1 MREIVVDV
9 ARALETEGLEILTPL
24 VDLLHER
31 QATGLVAFVG
41 TRASVGRP
49 RIAARSGS
57 NAMALR
63 LWADGYAGF
72 LNGMRDLREPFGDG
86 TVVLFGVEHD
96 GTARCVTWSRRRQ
109 DCARMTGWS
118 DRALFPNLSRIP
130 WATSLGWG
138 NGGIPARLTDA
149 ELDEAW
155 ARLPE
160 AHRAAWLP
168 GRA

>member
-1 MREIVVDV
+1 MRELLISD
-9 ARALETEGLEILTPL
+9 ARALETQGLEIATPL

-41 TRASVGRP
+41 TRAGVGRP
-49 RIAARSGS
+49 RLAARSGS

-63 LWADGYAGF
+63 MWAEGYVGF

-96 GTARCVTWSRRRQ
+96 GTARCVTYSRRRE
-109 DCARMTGWS
+109 DCARMSGWA
-118 DRALFPNLSRIP
+118 DRALFPHLSRIP
-130 WATSLGWG
+130 WATSLGYG

-149 ELDEAW
+149 EIDEACSLLSP
-155 ARLPE
+155 AQQ
-160 AHRAAWLP
+160 AAWLP